1 MSDSKNYVCDRCEF
15 VSNNKYHYQR
25 HLLTKKHELL
35 NSVEKNEYTCD
46 CGRIFKHKS
55 SYSRHKNSCR
65 SISTSS
71 DNISNNISN
80 NELLLEQVLKMNQNT
95 LNIMS
100 ELQKNNSEQQIKNFD
115 NFIKLQ
121 EKQTEIFKEAI
132 KSSKNTTTN
141 NVQLNNSIIN
151 GNGQK
156 TIQFLNQNL
165 PDMIDIETFINNYK
179 GDYHLNE
186 NETKTLL
193 ESYQLNGVKGY
204 AKCLSFFLKDNC
216 NRQLKDKN
224 IEYPKKISFP
234 LTLTDSNLRSVK
246 IKTENGWDTTTDD
259 QVLSRII
266 IISNDQV
273 YLHHKTC
280 IYLPETAKNT
290 IITQIKKDNP
300 FQKIKNSFEYI
311 KD

>member
-1 MSDSKNYVCDRCEF
+1 MNKEYVCESCDF

-25 HLLTKKHELL
+25 HLTTKKHELL
-35 NSVEKNEYTCD
+35 NSSDKNEYTCE
-46 CGRIFKHKS
+46 CGRKFRHKS
-55 SYSRHKNSCR
+55 SYSRHRNACENGNMSM
-65 SISTSS
+65 STT
-71 DNISNNISN
+71 NNSNNN
-80 NELLLEQVLKMNQNT
+80 DALLEHVLKMNQNT
-95 LNIMS
+95 LQIMS
-100 ELQKNNSEQQIKNFD
+100 ELQKNNSDQQVKNFD
-115 NFIKLQ
+115 NFLKLQ

-132 KSSKNTTTN
+132 KSSNNTTTTT
-141 NVQLNNSIIN
+141 NVQLNNSVI
-151 GNGQK
+151 NGQK

-165 PDMIDIETFINNYK
+165 PDMIDIDTFINNYK

-186 NETKTLL
+186 NETRTLL

-234 LTLTDSNLRSVK
+234 LTLTDSNLRSIKV
-246 IKTENGWDTTTDD
+246 KTENGWGTTTDD
-259 QVLSRII
+259 QALSRII

-280 IYLPETAKNT
+280 IYLPENAKNT
-290 IITQIKKDNP
+290 VLTYIKKDNP
-300 FQKIKNSFEYI
+300 FQKIKNSFTSI

>member
-1 MSDSKNYVCDRCEF
+1 MSDHKDYICDTCDF
-15 VSNNKYHYQR
+15 SSNNKYHYQR
-25 HLLTKKHELL
+25 HVQTKKHQLL
-35 NSVEKNEYTCD
+35 GFSEKREFICE
-46 CGRIFKHKS
+46 CGKKFKHKS
-55 SYSRHKNSCR
+55 SYSRHKNTCDTHDEYKPSR
-65 SISTSS
+65 
-71 DNISNNISN
+71 NND
-80 NELLLEQVLKMNQNT
+80 LLLEQVLKMSQNT
-95 LNIMS
+95 INIMS
-100 ELQKNNSEQQIKNFD
+100 ELQKNNSEQQVKNFD

-132 KSSKNTTTN
+132 KYSNNTTTN
-141 NVQLNNSIIN
+141 NVQLNNPII
-151 GNGQK
+151 NGQK

-165 PDMIDIETFINNYK
+165 PDMIDMETFVTNYK
-179 GDYHLNE
+179 GHYHLNE
-186 NETKTLL
+186 DETKTLL

-224 IEYPKKISFP
+224 IEYPIKISFP

-246 IKTENGWDTTTDD
+246 VKTDKGWGTTTDD

-290 IITQIKKDNP
+290 VITYIKKDNP
-300 FQKIKNSFEYI
+300 FQKIKKSFESI
-311 KD
+311 EDQ